1 MGIKINLYQ
10 IRERITMINPM
21 ILNGAARYA
30 AAYKLAGFGSMAL
43 GGPVIFIA
51 GAGAGFLA
59 NKIYKNIKERKSED
73 SKN

>member
-1 MGIKINLYQ
+1 
-10 IRERITMINPM
+10 MINP
-21 ILNGAARYA
+21 ILFTGAARYA